1 MMTGRN
7 HNDRSQRA
15 PSREHS
21 ASYYPTMAR
30 QPGPRITPSWERP
43 LLMNPD
49 LAGGE
54 GPSPN
59 SPTSATKQRTHVLT
73 IALEDYFHV
82 TPLQTV
88 ITQDRW
94 YRFEMR
100 LEASTRRT
108 LDLLDECGARATFF
122 VLGWVADAAPE
133 LVREVTARGHE
144 VASKGYYHRDLRL
157 GREAFEEDAV
167 RSREAL
173 ERATGR
179 RVRGYRLAQQWLRP
193 ADFWVLEVLAR
204 AGYEYDS
211 SLRMVFRTY
220 AREPWRQFPHRTTI
234 DGRTFL
240 EVPLSSM
247 RVLGLDVPIA
257 GGNYF
262 RQFPHSLVKRAVAHW
277 DRSYDDPFVMYFH
290 TWELDPDQPRINGV
304 PLRQQIRQY
313 RNLRKMPA
321 IVRYYLERYRF
332 TSVAQY
338 FELGTEDPEGLV
350 GAAAPSSAHASAVG
364 ANATQE
370 QPERTAVS
378 VVVPC
383 FNEQETL
390 PYLANTLRSV
400 VGKLGDRYDFRFVF
414 VDDCSTDRTWQ
425 TLHTVFGGDPRN
437 ALVQHER
444 NRGVA
449 AAIQTGL
456 RVATADVVCSMDCDC
471 TYDPHELGRMIPLLT
486 DDVDVVTAS
495 PYHPLGTVK
504 NVPRWRLFLSKG
516 LSRLYRVVLRQKLY
530 TYTSCFR
537 VYRRQSA
544 LGITVERGGFFG
556 VAEMLGRLDLAGRRI
571 VEYPA
576 TLEARMIGRSKMKVL
591 RTITGHLSLLAHLAQ
606 VRLWRKGRPV
616 DAPLARTAHE

>member
-1 MMTGRN
+1 
-7 HNDRSQRA
+7 
-15 PSREHS
+15 
-21 ASYYPTMAR
+21 MAR
-30 QPGPRITPSWERP
+30 QPGTRTSPSWERP
-43 LLMNPD
+43 LLQVPTAAEGQGSG
-49 LAGGE
+49 LAA
-54 GPSPN
+54 SPPRL
-59 SPTSATKQRTHVLT
+59 SPRTHVLT
-73 IALEDYFHV
+73 VALEDYFHV

-133 LVREVTARGHE
+133 LVREVTSRGHE
-144 VASKGYYHRDLRL
+144 VASKGYYHRDLRQ
-157 GREAFEEDAV
+157 GREAFEEDAI

-204 AGYEYDS
+204 AGYDYDS
-211 SLRMVFRTY
+211 SLRLVFRTY
-220 AREPWRQFPHRTTI
+220 AHEPWRQFPHRTTI
-234 DGRTFL
+234 EGRAFL
-240 EVPLSSM
+240 EVPLSSVRM
-247 RVLGLDVPIA
+247 LGVDVPIA

-277 DRSYDDPFVMYFH
+277 DRTYDAPFVMYFH
-290 TWELDPDQPRINGV
+290 TWEMDPDQPRINGV

-321 IVRYYLERYRF
+321 MVRYYLERYRF
-332 TSVAQY
+332 TSVADY
-338 FELGTEDPEGLV
+338 FELGAQES
-350 GAAAPSSAHASAVG
+350 AAAVATVDPSSGGTALSRVAAGDH
-364 ANATQE
+364 
-370 QPERTAVS
+370 PERTAVS

-383 FNEQETL
+383 FNEQESL

-400 VGKLGDRYDFRFVF
+400 VGQLGDRYDFSFVF
-414 VDDCSTDRTWQ
+414 VDDCSNDRTWQ
-425 TLHTVFGGDPRN
+425 TLQTVFGGDPRHTF
-437 ALVQHER
+437 VRHDR

-456 RVATADVVCSMDCDC
+456 RAATTDVVCSMDCDC

-504 NVPRWRLFLSKG
+504 NVPRWRLFLSKS
-516 LSRLYRVVLRQKLY
+516 LSRLYRIILRQKLH

-537 VYRRQSA
+537 VYRRQA
-544 LGITVERGGFFG
+544 AVGITVERGGFFG

-576 TLEARMIGRSKMKVL
+576 TLEARMLGRSKMKVL

-606 VRLWRKGRPV
+606 LRLRRKGRAL
-616 DAPLARTAHE
+616 DAPLARAAHE

>member
-1 MMTGRN
+1 MK
-7 HNDRSQRA
+7 
-15 PSREHS
+15 
-21 ASYYPTMAR
+21 
-30 QPGPRITPSWERP
+30 
-43 LLMNPD
+43 L
-49 LAGGE
+49 
-54 GPSPN
+54 
-59 SPTSATKQRTHVLT
+59 HVLT

-88 ITQDRW
+88 VSQDRW
-94 YRFEMR
+94 YRFEPR

-133 LVREVTARGHE
+133 LVREVAARGHE

-157 GREAFEEDAV
+157 GREAFREDAV
-167 RSREAL
+167 RAREAL

-179 RVRGYRLAQQWLRP
+179 RVLGYRLAQRWLRP
-193 ADFWVLEVLAR
+193 SDLWVLEVLAQ
-204 AGYEYDS
+204 AGYVYDS
-211 SLRMVFRTY
+211 SLRLVFRTY
-220 AREPWRQFPHRTTI
+220 AREPWRQFPHEVTV
-234 DGRTFL
+234 GEHSLL

-277 DRSYDDPFVMYFH
+277 DRHYDSPFVMYFH

-321 IVRYYLERYRF
+321 MVRYYLETYHF
-332 TSVAQY
+332 TSVAEF
-338 FELGTEDPEGLV
+338 FELGGDVPADELAEPGDITLPS
-350 GAAAPSSAHASAVG
+350 GAARAVAALAVPRG
-364 ANATQE
+364 
-370 QPERTAVS
+370 ERTRTPVA

-383 FNEQETL
+383 YNEQESL

-400 VGKLGDRYDFRFVF
+400 VTELEDRYRFSFIF
-414 VDDCSTDRTWQ
+414 VDDCSADRTWQ
-425 TLHTVFGGDPRN
+425 TLETVFGAEPGCTLIRHDRN
-437 ALVQHER
+437 C
-444 NRGVA
+444 GVA

-456 RVATADVVCSMDCDC
+456 GAATADIVCSMDCDC

-495 PYHPLGTVK
+495 PYHPEGKVR
-504 NVPRWRLFLSKG
+504 NVPSWRLFLSKG
-516 LSRLYRVVLRQKLY
+516 LSRMYRVVLRQKLH

-537 VYRRQSA
+537 VYRRQA
-544 LGITVERGGFFG
+544 VVGITVQRGGFFG

-571 VEYPA
+571 VEFPT
-576 TLEARMIGRSKMKVL
+576 TLEARMLGRSKMKVL
-591 RTITGHLSLLAHLAQ
+591 RTIAGHLSLLTQL
-606 VRLWRKGRPV
+606 VRLRLIRARAV
-616 DAPLARTAHE
+616 DAPLARAVHEHE

>member
-1 MMTGRN
+1 M
-7 HNDRSQRA
+7 
-15 PSREHS
+15 
-21 ASYYPTMAR
+21 
-30 QPGPRITPSWERP
+30 TPSWAGP
-43 LLMNPD
+43 LGQSPT
-49 LAGGE
+49 
-54 GPSPN
+54 PSEDQLN
-59 SPTSATKQRTHVLT
+59 SPEAPSGAATQRTHVLT

-133 LVREVTARGHE
+133 LVREVTERGHE

-157 GREAFEEDAV
+157 GREAFQEDAI

-193 ADFWVLEVLAR
+193 KDFWVLDVLAR

-220 AREPWRQFPHRTTI
+220 ADEPWRQFPHRTTI
-234 DGRTFL
+234 DGRPFL

-247 RVLGLDVPIA
+247 RVLGMDVPIA

-277 DRSYDDPFVMYFH
+277 DRTYDAPFVMYFH
-290 TWELDPDQPRINGV
+290 TWEMDPDQPRINGV

-321 IVRYYLERYRF
+321 MVRYYLERYRF
-332 TSVAQY
+332 TSVADY
-338 FELGTEDPEGLV
+338 FQLGTQDPDGEIGV
-350 GAAAPSSAHASAVG
+350 TGPAAERVTAVGTGAAAEV
-364 ANATQE
+364 
-370 QPERTAVS
+370 PERTAVS

-383 FNEQETL
+383 FNEEESL

-414 VDDCSTDRTWQ
+414 VDDCSTDQTWQ

-437 ALVQHER
+437 TLVRHDR

-456 RVATADVVCSMDCDC
+456 RTATAEVVCSMDCDC

-495 PYHPLGTVK
+495 PYHPQGTVK
-504 NVPRWRLFLSKG
+504 NVPHWRLFLSKG
-516 LSRLYRVVLRQKLY
+516 LSRLYRVVLHQKLH

-544 LGITVERGGFFG
+544 VGISIERGGFFG

-571 VEYPA
+571 VEFPA

-591 RTITGHLSLLAHLAQ
+591 RTIMGHLSLLAHLAQ
-606 VRLWRKGRPV
+606 LRVRRKGRAV
-616 DAPLARTAHE
+616 DAPLARAAHD

>member
-1 MMTGRN
+1 
-7 HNDRSQRA
+7 
-15 PSREHS
+15 
-21 ASYYPTMAR
+21 
-30 QPGPRITPSWERP
+30 
-43 LLMNPD
+43 
-49 LAGGE
+49 
-54 GPSPN
+54 
-59 SPTSATKQRTHVLT
+59 VLT

-133 LVREVTARGHE
+133 LVREVTERGHE

-157 GREAFEEDAV
+157 GPGAFQEDAV
-167 RSREAL
+167 RAREAL
-173 ERATGR
+173 ERATHR
-179 RVRGYRLAQQWLRP
+179 RVLGYRLAQQWLHP

-211 SLRMVFRTY
+211 SLRLVFRTY
-220 AREPWRQFPHRTTI
+220 AHEPWRQFPHRTII
-234 DGRTFL
+234 DGRPFL

-262 RQFPHSLVKRAVAHW
+262 RQFPHSLVKRAVAYW
-277 DRSYDDPFVMYFH
+277 DQRYEAPFVMYFH

-332 TSVAQY
+332 TSVAGY
-338 FELGTEDPEGLV
+338 FELGSEEPERELGVLDSSTV
-350 GAAAPSSAHASAVG
+350 TLAAGPGAAPD
-364 ANATQE
+364 
-370 QPERTAVS
+370 PRERPPVAI
-378 VVVPC
+378 VVPC
-383 FNEQETL
+383 YNEQESL

-400 VGKLGDRYDFRFVF
+400 VGKLGDRYEFSFVF
-414 VDDCSTDRTWQ
+414 VDDCSTDLTWQ
-425 TLHTVFGGDPRN
+425 TLHTVFGAEPRYTF
-437 ALVQHER
+437 LRHDR

-456 RVATADVVCSMDCDC
+456 RAATAEIVCSMDCDC

-504 NVPRWRLFLSKG
+504 NVPRWRLFLSKS
-516 LSRLYRVVLRQKLY
+516 LSRLYRVVLHQKLY

-544 LGITVERGGFFG
+544 AGVVVRRGGFFG
-556 VAEMLGRLDLAGRRI
+556 VAEMLGRLDLGGRRI
-571 VEYPA
+571 VEFPT
-576 TLEARMIGRSKMKVL
+576 TLEARMLGRSKMKVL
-591 RTITGHLSLLAHLAQ
+591 RTITGHLSLLAQLTG
-606 VRLWRKGRPV
+606 VRLRRRGRKL
-616 DAPLARTAHE
+616 DTSLARAAHE